1 MIHGTCSEE
10 LAVVRDTFEA
20 NFTNGLEV
28 GASVAVAIEGE
39 LVVDLWGGVADE
51 ATGRPWEADTI
62 VNVFSSTKPM
72 TGLVALLL
80 ADRGDLDLHA
90 PVATYWPEFAANG
103 KEAIEV
109 RHLLG
114 HTSGLSGWEQ
124 PVTLDD
130 VCDVRAASALLAT
143 QAPWWEPGT
152 ASGYHAI
159 TLGHLMGEV
168 VQRATGTSLGT
179 ILRTELAEPLGADF
193 HIGTGPE
200 HDDRIA
206 PVVSSGIPL
215 SGPDPL
221 DPASIPHRTLANPA
235 IEQSV
240 ANLEA
245 FRRVELPACNG
256 HGNARSIVQLQSVI
270 ANGGTVGGRT
280 FISPE
285 GVEALF
291 EVQSAGV
298 DLVSATPVRH
308 GIGFGLNG
316 PELTVSPNPRACYWG
331 GWGGSIVI
339 NDLDAKMSFAYA
351 MNKMGSGALEDF
363 RGAMLALSLMGA
375 LMGTASA

>member
-1 MIHGTCSEE
+1 MIEGTCAEE
-10 LAVVRDTFEA
+10 FSVVRDTFEA
-20 NFTNGLEV
+20 NVANGLEV

-39 LVVDLWGGVADE
+39 LVVDLWGGVADP
-51 ATGRPWEADTI
+51 ATDRPWDSDTI

-72 TGLVALLL
+72 VGLVALML

-90 PVATYWPEFAANG
+90 PVASYWPEFAANG
-103 KEAIEV
+103 KEQIQV

-114 HTSGLSGWEQ
+114 HTAGLSGWDL
-124 PVTLDD
+124 PMTLED
-130 VCDVRAASALLAT
+130 VCDVRSASERLAA

-168 VQRATGTSLGT
+168 VQRATGTTLGS

-200 HDDRIA
+200 HDHRIA

-221 DPASIPHRTLANPA
+221 DPTSITYRTTANPA
-235 IEQSV
+235 IDQSV

-245 FRRVELPACNG
+245 FRRAELPACNG

-270 ANGGTVGGRT
+270 SNSGTVGGRR

-291 EVQSAGV
+291 EVQAAGV

-339 NDLDAKMSFAYA
+339 NDLDARLSFAYA
-351 MNKMGSGALEDF
+351 MNKMGPGNLEDF
-363 RGAMLALSLMGA
+363 RGAMLALSVMGA
-375 LMGTASA
+375 LMGTAS

>member
-1 MIHGTCSEE
+1 MIEGTCTEQF
-10 LAVVRDTFEA
+10 AVVRDTFEA

-51 ATGRPWEADTI
+51 ATGRPWAQDTI

-72 TGLVALLL
+72 IGLVTLML

-103 KEAIEV
+103 KEGIEI

-114 HTSGLSGWEQ
+114 HTAGLSGWDL
-124 PVTLDD
+124 PMTLDD
-130 VCDVRAASALLAT
+130 VCDVRPASERLAA
-143 QAPWWEPGT
+143 QAPWWEPGS

-200 HDDRIA
+200 HDHRIA

-221 DPASIPHRTLANPA
+221 DPASITARTTTNPS

-245 FRRVELPACNG
+245 FRRAELPACNG

-270 ANGGTVGGRT
+270 SNGGSLGGRR

-291 EVQSAGV
+291 EVQAAGV
-298 DLVSATPVRH
+298 DLVTAVPVRH

-339 NDLDAKMSFAYA
+339 NDLDAKLSFAYA
-351 MNKMGSGALEDF
+351 MNKMGRGNLEDF
-363 RGAMLALSLMGA
+363 RGAMLALATMGA
-375 LMGTASA
+375 LMGTAS

>member
-1 MIHGTCSEE
+1 MIEGTCAEE
-10 LAVVRDTFEA
+10 FSVVRDTFEA
-20 NFTNGLEV
+20 NVANGLEV

-39 LVVDLWGGVADE
+39 LVVDLWGGVADP
-51 ATGRPWEADTI
+51 ATDRPWDSDTI

-72 TGLVALLL
+72 VGLVALLL

-90 PVATYWPEFAANG
+90 PVASYWPEFAANG
-103 KEAIEV
+103 KEQIQV

-114 HTSGLSGWEQ
+114 HTAGLSGWDL
-124 PVTLDD
+124 PMTLED
-130 VCDVRAASALLAT
+130 VCDVRSASERLAA

-168 VQRATGTSLGT
+168 VQRATGTTLGS

-200 HDDRIA
+200 HDHRIA

-221 DPASIPHRTLANPA
+221 DPTSITYRTTANPA
-235 IEQSV
+235 IDQSV

-245 FRRVELPACNG
+245 FRRAELPACNG

-270 ANGGTVGGRT
+270 SNSGTVGGRR

-291 EVQSAGV
+291 EVQAAGV

-339 NDLDAKMSFAYA
+339 NDLDARLSFAYA
-351 MNKMGSGALEDF
+351 MNKMGPGNLEDF
-363 RGAMLALSLMGA
+363 RGAMLALSVMGA
-375 LMGTASA
+375 LMGTAS